1 MLWVGASLW
10 RYEPGGCTHFRA
22 TAHPYNRDGLRYG
35 AMKRSGVALLA
46 VLALGA
52 PLRARAEALPPP
64 VGGGDATVKPAQQ
77 ADTGFAADVEQAL
90 DGFSTLQCTVLG
102 ILFMNSQACNRP

>member
-1 MLWVGASLW
+1 M
-10 RYEPGGCTHFRA
+10 
-22 TAHPYNRDGLRYG
+22 
-35 AMKRSGVALLA
+35 
-46 VLALGA
+46 
-52 PLRARAEALPPP
+52 
-64 VGGGDATVKPAQQ
+64 KPAQQ